1 MLAFFT
7 SGRVD
12 DTMLFDTVMATPCWR
27 HRAGDTVL
35 ATPCWR
41 HRAGDTVLA
50 TPCRTTQAC
59 AARGRGRQRFV
70 AAAAAVELA
79 AEFDAGAACVD
90 REKTV
95 DALGGLAAAGA
106 AASGN

>member
-12 DTMLFDTVMATPCWR
+12 DTMLFDTVMGTPCWR

-41 HRAGDTVLA
+41 HRVEQRRRAPHVVVAVSGSLPPLQQWNLRLSSMQAPLASTERRQSMHWAG
-50 TPCRTTQAC
+50 
-59 AARGRGRQRFV
+59 
-70 AAAAAVELA
+70 
-79 AEFDAGAACVD
+79 
-90 REKTV
+90 
-95 DALGGLAAAGA
+95 
-106 AASGN
+106 